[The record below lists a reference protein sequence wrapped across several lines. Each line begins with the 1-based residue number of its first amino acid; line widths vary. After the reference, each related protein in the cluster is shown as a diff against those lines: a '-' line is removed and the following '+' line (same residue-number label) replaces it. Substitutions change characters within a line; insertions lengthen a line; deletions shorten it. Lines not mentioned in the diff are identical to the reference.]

1 MPPAGDQVFIDT
13 WVYGGTF
20 YIRTTIYIYVSFIP
34 QAVYLLYDKPLTV
47 VKVGLAPS
55 GDPPNLAF

>member
-1 MPPAGDQVFIDT
+1 MGELF
-13 WVYGGTF
+13 TF
-20 YIRTTIYIYVSFIP
+20 ELQYRYIYVSFIP